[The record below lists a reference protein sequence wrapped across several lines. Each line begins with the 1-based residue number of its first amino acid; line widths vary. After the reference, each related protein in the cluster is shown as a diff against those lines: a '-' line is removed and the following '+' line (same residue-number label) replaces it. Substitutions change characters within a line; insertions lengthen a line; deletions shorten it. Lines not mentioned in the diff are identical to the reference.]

1 MVLIPRHNIR
11 HENPTPL
18 HGRRAVGRALGQTG
32 PYTLEEKREDTQSS
46 LSLQNSEAL
55 LELCSSRHWANIGS
69 FFDTERRSF
78 KRLGAPS
85 TKLKLASV
93 HSNIGPIW
101 KNADPKLRV
110 RASRSNHLGSLIS
123 EALVGDSSKPDHVT
137 GRELDAKALGEGLP
151 LGGVP
156 DDQAERDLVH
166 EVRQVVDEVKSGGSD
181 GAAEVAEEVTQG
193 VDGPA
198 DSDDEAHGTE
208 GRLHGLGNT
217 SGGDLAS
224 LTDEDLEQDVA
235 PSAHAH
241 NKAHP
246 GVDPMLLTHVA
257 EGKHDDEE
265 NEDDTRE
272 GSVDTRDESLEPEE
286 RKPNHP
292 IFSAPG
298 LSVFP
303 SHHPSSSHTGHP
315 PSSHPEHS
323 PSSQSTHSPS
333 SHSSHPPTSLSIHP
347 TPHPAVPSTS
357 HPEVTPPQWL
367 PHSSHPSPP
376 PTNISSAHKSSVSTT
391 WKLQEGERRFGVNI
405 EKRDSIALPREPVA
419 IAPKLARGPD
429 KNGAGMFVETRH
441 PKSY

>member
-166 EVRQVVDEVKSGGSD
+166 KVRQVVDEVQSGRSD
-181 GAAEVAEEVTQG
+181 RTAKVAEEVTQG

-241 NKAHP
+241 NEAHP
-246 GVDPMLLTHVA
+246 GIDPMLLTHVA
-257 EGKHDDEE
+257 EGKHDLGLGDRRHF
-265 NEDDTRE
+265 DDHPRRAEFLPE
-272 GSVDTRDESLEPEE
+272 GLFDPGPESALRVHQDRPAGDVALQCRAQARRAHIRDAGDATLCADIGCGALPSGLVAE
-286 RKPNHP
+286 
-292 IFSAPG
+292 SAPHDALLG
-298 LSVFP
+298 RLGTLVSVF
-303 SHHPSSSHTGHP
+303 
-315 PSSHPEHS
+315 
-323 PSSQSTHSPS
+323 
-333 SHSSHPPTSLSIHP
+333 
-347 TPHPAVPSTS
+347 VP
-357 HPEVTPPQWL
+357 QRW
-367 PHSSHPSPP
+367 
-376 PTNISSAHKSSVSTT
+376 
-391 WKLQEGERRFGVNI
+391 
-405 EKRDSIALPREPVA
+405 
-419 IAPKLARGPD
+419 RG
-429 KNGAGMFVETRH
+429 
-441 PKSY
+441 